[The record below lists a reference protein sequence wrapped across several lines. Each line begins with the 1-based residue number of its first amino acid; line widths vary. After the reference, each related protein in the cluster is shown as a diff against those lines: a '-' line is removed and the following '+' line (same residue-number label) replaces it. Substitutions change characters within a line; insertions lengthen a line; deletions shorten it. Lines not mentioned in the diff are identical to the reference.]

1 MRSSNP
7 SPQPGL
13 KCQIPPR
20 GARGQSVPCGASRKV
35 AEALIKQLLS
45 LSQESASKPMLA
57 SLHMNEEARSKASV
71 LAIQTSKTAASA
83 LAVGGSRFGH
93 RQQDRGPGT
102 DPAGSPGA
110 SRLAEAI
117 PGEHGFSLTGLLKCK
132 LAFALRQ
139 ADSRLFR
146 VSFSCSSPGV
156 ALDPR
161 FASAQV
167 WGFSCR
173 AAAAVAAVRFPA
185 PVPHLFQGRSGSRCF
200 SPLLAVCV
208 TDGQCSRRALLDVLL
223 LAKEPHL
230 QQVLKAHP
238 PKCVKLVLKSTIRYH
253 E

>member
-1 MRSSNP
+1 
-7 SPQPGL
+7 
-13 KCQIPPR
+13 
-20 GARGQSVPCGASRKV
+20 
-35 AEALIKQLLS
+35 
-45 LSQESASKPMLA
+45 
-57 SLHMNEEARSKASV
+57 MNEEARSKASV

-83 LAVGGSRFGH
+83 LAVGGSGFGH
-93 RQQDRGPGT
+93 RQQDHDHGPGT

-117 PGEHGFSLTGLLKCK
+117 PGEHGFSLTALLKCK

-139 ADSRLFR
+139 ADSRLFH

-156 ALDPR
+156 ALDPL
-161 FASAQV
+161 FASTQV

-208 TDGQCSRRALLDVLL
+208 TEGQCSRPALLDVLL

-230 QQVLKAHP
+230 QQGLKAHP
-238 PKCVKLVLKSTIRYH
+238 PKCVKLALKSPIRYH